1 MMRARRR
8 EGGMA
13 LLLVMVLMFVIAW
26 FAATTFRMSNQEM
39 QVVGNRQAQ
48 QRATAAAQRAIE
60 QTISSNMFTRDPAAV
75 AATPITSDVDGDG
88 TDDLTAMLTPIPS
101 CIRMRPIK
109 TLELDVA
116 KPADRVCLQSSAQL
130 PNLIVVPGAPVVA
143 GNSLCSQTEWN
154 VSAAVNDA
162 QTSTSVAVS
171 QGVSI
176 RVEAANANSY
186 CS

>member
-1 MMRARRR
+1 MIQARRR

-13 LLLVMVLMFVIAW
+13 LLVVMVLMFVVAW
-26 FAATTFRMSNQEM
+26 FAATTYRMSTQEV

-48 QRATAAAQRAIE
+48 LRATSAAQRAIE
-60 QTISSNMFTRDPAAV
+60 QTISSNMFTHDPAAV
-75 AATPITSDVDGDG
+75 AATPITSDIDGDG
-88 TDDLTAMLTPIPS
+88 VDDLTAMLTPIPT

-109 TLELDVA
+109 TLELDIS
-116 KPADRVCLQSSAQL
+116 KPSDRVCLQSSTSL
-130 PNLIVVPGAPVVA
+130 PNLIDIPGAPVTA
-143 GNSLCSQTEWN
+143 GNSLCSATEWN

-162 QTSTSVAVS
+162 QTSTSVSVS